1 MKRHLSTLA
10 LSALA
15 VAAVGGLTILRTGL
29 VAEAAWRHDYTP
41 LTVNTYP
48 VSGSFTD
55 ISVTDYYAD
64 VQFRVSR
71 DGSVSVVTRD
81 AADVTHNVRV
91 EGDTLTITR
100 PEPSVGQRLF
110 HHEDDDPE
118 VTVYLPAGSY
128 GALTV
133 SNTSG
138 DIESAAQLGFAS
150 ANLTTVSGD
159 IDLNGS
165 VGGTTVSGDIDLNG
179 SVGGKVVCNTTSGD
193 VELRSPTI
201 GDVEI
206 NTTSGDVELNDSYIQ
221 SLKVVSVS
229 GDASLERVTAAG
241 AVTIETTSG
250 DVELEGSDAASLTIS
265 TTSGEV
271 EGSLLTSKNFAVS
284 SSIGRVSVP
293 TSDPAGAPCTVTTTS
308 GDIRLIVRP

>member
-1 MKRHLSTLA
+1 MKRHLSTFV

-15 VAAVGGLTILRTGL
+15 VAAVGGLTVLRTGL
-29 VAEAAWRHDYTP
+29 VAEAAWRHEYTP

-48 VSGSFTD
+48 VSGNFTN

-138 DIESAAQLGFAS
+138 DIETAGQLGFAS
-150 ANLTTVSGD
+150 ASLTTVSGD

-165 VGGTTVSGDIDLNG
+165 VN
-179 SVGGKVVCNTTSGD
+179 GKVVCSTTSGD
-193 VELRSPTI
+193 VELRSPTA

-206 NTTSGDVELNDSYIQ
+206 NTTSGDAELNDSYIQ

-229 GDASLERVTAAG
+229 GEVKLERTTAAG

-250 DVELEGSDAASLTIS
+250 DVELERSDAASLNIS

-271 EGSLLTSKNFAVS
+271 EGSLLSGKNFAVS

-293 TSDPAGAPCTVTTTS
+293 TSDPAGGSCTVTTTS
-308 GDIRLIVRP
+308 GDIRLVVRP

>member
-1 MKRHLSTLA
+1 MKRHLSTFV

-15 VAAVGGLTILRTGL
+15 VAAVGGLTVLRTGL

-48 VSGSFTD
+48 VSGNFTD

-81 AADVTHNVRV
+81 AADVTHTVRV
-91 EGDTLTITR
+91 EGNTLTVTR

-110 HHEDDDPE
+110 HHDDDDPE
-118 VTVYLPAGSY
+118 VTIYLPAGNY

-159 IDLNGS
+159 IDLNGP
-165 VGGTTVSGDIDLNG
+165 VSGKI
-179 SVGGKVVCNTTSGD
+179 VCNTTSGD
-193 VELRSPTI
+193 VELRCPTA

-206 NTTSGDVELNDSYIQ
+206 STTSGDAE
-221 SLKVVSVS
+221 
-229 GDASLERVTAAG
+229 LER
-241 AVTIETTSG
+241 
-250 DVELEGSDAASLTIS
+250 SDAASLTIS

-308 GDIRLIVRP
+308 GDIRLTVRP

>member
-1 MKRHLSTLA
+1 MKRHLSTFV

-15 VAAVGGLTILRTGL
+15 VAAVGGLTVLRTGL

-48 VSGSFTD
+48 VSGNFTNV
-55 ISVTDYYAD
+55 SVTDYYAD

-81 AADVTHNVRV
+81 AADVTHTVRV
-91 EGDTLTITR
+91 EGNTLTVTR

-110 HHEDDDPE
+110 HHDDDDPE
-118 VTVYLPAGSY
+118 VTIYLPAGNY

-138 DIESAAQLGFAS
+138 DIETAGQLGFAS
-150 ANLTTVSGD
+150 ASLTTVSGD
-159 IDLNGS
+159 IDLNGP
-165 VGGTTVSGDIDLNG
+165 VSGKI
-179 SVGGKVVCNTTSGD
+179 VCNTTSGD
-193 VELRSPTI
+193 VELRCPTA

-206 NTTSGDVELNDSYIQ
+206 STTSGDAELNDSYIQ
-221 SLKVVSVS
+221 SLKVVSVN
-229 GDASLERVTAAG
+229 GEVNLERTTAAG

-250 DVELEGSDAASLTIS
+250 DVELERSDAASLTIS

-284 SSIGRVSVP
+284 SSIGRVSAP
-293 TSDPAGAPCTVTTTS
+293 TADPAGGPCTVTTTS
-308 GDIRLIVRP
+308 GDIRLAVRP

>member
-1 MKRHLSTLA
+1 MKRHLSTFV

-15 VAAVGGLTILRTGL
+15 VAAVGGLTVLRTGL

-41 LTVNTYP
+41 LTVNNYP
-48 VSGSFTD
+48 VSGNFTNV
-55 ISVTDYYAD
+55 SVTDYYAD

-81 AADVTHNVRV
+81 AADVTHTVRV
-91 EGDTLTITR
+91 EGNTLTVTR

-110 HHEDDDPE
+110 HHDDDDPE
-118 VTVYLPAGSY
+118 VTIYLPAGNY

-133 SNTSG
+133 SNSSG

-165 VGGTTVSGDIDLNG
+165 VGG
-179 SVGGKVVCNTTSGD
+179 KVVCNTTSGD
-193 VELRSPTI
+193 VELRCPTA

-206 NTTSGDVELNDSYIQ
+206 STTSGDAELNDSYIQ

-250 DVELEGSDAASLTIS
+250 DVELERSDAASLTIS

-284 SSIGRVSVP
+284 SSIGRVSAP
-293 TSDPAGAPCTVTTTS
+293 AADPAGGPCTVTTTS
-308 GDIRLIVRP
+308 GDIRLTVRP

>member
-1 MKRHLSTLA
+1 MKRHLSTFV

-15 VAAVGGLTILRTGL
+15 VAAVGGLTVLRTGL

-48 VSGSFTD
+48 VSGNFTD

-81 AADVTHNVRV
+81 AADVTHTVRV
-91 EGDTLTITR
+91 EGNTLTVTR

-110 HHEDDDPE
+110 HHDDDDPE
-118 VTVYLPAGSY
+118 VTIYLPAGNY

-159 IDLNGS
+159 IDLNGP
-165 VGGTTVSGDIDLNG
+165 VSGKI
-179 SVGGKVVCNTTSGD
+179 VCN
-193 VELRSPTI
+193 
-201 GDVEI
+201 
-206 NTTSGDVELNDSYIQ
+206 
-221 SLKVVSVS
+221 
-229 GDASLERVTAAG
+229 
-241 AVTIETTSG
+241 
-250 DVELEGSDAASLTIS
+250 

-271 EGSLLTSKNFAVS
+271 EGSLLSGKNFAVS
-284 SSIGRVSVP
+284 SSIGRVSAP
-293 TSDPAGAPCTVTTTS
+293 TADPAGAPCTVTTTS
-308 GDIRLIVRP
+308 GDIRLTVRP

>member
-1 MKRHLSTLA
+1 MKRHLSTFV

-15 VAAVGGLTILRTGL
+15 VAAVGGLTVLRTGL

-48 VSGSFTD
+48 VSGNFTNV
-55 ISVTDYYAD
+55 SVTDYYAD

-81 AADVTHNVRV
+81 AADVTHTVRV
-91 EGDTLTITR
+91 EGNTLTVTR

-110 HHEDDDPE
+110 HHDDDDPE
-118 VTVYLPAGSY
+118 VTVYLPAGNY

-138 DIESAAQLGFAS
+138 DIETAGQLGFAS
-150 ANLTTVSGD
+150 ASLTTVSGD
-159 IDLNGS
+159 IDLNGP
-165 VGGTTVSGDIDLNG
+165 VSGKI
-179 SVGGKVVCNTTSGD
+179 VCNTTSGD
-193 VELRSPTI
+193 VELRCPTA

-206 NTTSGDVELNDSYIQ
+206 STTSGDAELNDSYIQ
-221 SLKVVSVS
+221 SLKVVSVN
-229 GDASLERVTAAG
+229 GEVNLERTTAAG

-250 DVELEGSDAASLTIS
+250 DVELERSDAASLTIS

-284 SSIGRVSVP
+284 SSIGRVSAP
-293 TSDPAGAPCTVTTTS
+293 TADPAGGPCTVTTTS
-308 GDIRLIVRP
+308 GDIRLAVRP

>member
-1 MKRHLSTLA
+1 MKRHLSTFV

-15 VAAVGGLTILRTGL
+15 VAAVGGLTVLRTGL

-81 AADVTHNVRV
+81 AADVTHTVRV
-91 EGDTLTITR
+91 EGNTLTVTR

-118 VTVYLPAGSY
+118 VTIYLPAGNY

-138 DIESAAQLGFAS
+138 DIETAGQLGFAS
-150 ANLTTVSGD
+150 ASLTT
-159 IDLNGS
+159 
-165 VGGTTVSGDIDLNG
+165 
-179 SVGGKVVCNTTSGD
+179 
-193 VELRSPTI
+193 EI
-201 GDVEI
+201 GR
-206 NTTSGDVELNDSYIQ
+206 
-221 SLKVVSVS
+221 
-229 GDASLERVTAAG
+229 ASCRERV
-241 AVTIETTSG
+241 
-250 DVELEGSDAASLTIS
+250 
-265 TTSGEV
+265 
-271 EGSLLTSKNFAVS
+271 
-284 SSIGRVSVP
+284 
-293 TSDPAGAPCTVTTTS
+293 
-308 GDIRLIVRP
+308 

>member
-1 MKRHLSTLA
+1 MPT
-10 LSALA
+10 
-15 VAAVGGLTILRTGL
+15 
-29 VAEAAWRHDYTP
+29 
-41 LTVNTYP
+41 
-48 VSGSFTD
+48 F
-55 ISVTDYYAD
+55 
-64 VQFRVSR
+64 QFRVSR

-81 AADVTHNVRV
+81 AADVTHTVRV
-91 EGDTLTITR
+91 EGNTLTVTR

-110 HHEDDDPE
+110 HHDDDDPE
-118 VTVYLPAGSY
+118 VTIYLPAGNY

-133 SNTSG
+133 STTSG
-138 DIESAAQLGFAS
+138 DIETAGQLGFAS
-150 ANLTTVSGD
+150 ANL
-159 IDLNGS
+159 
-165 VGGTTVSGDIDLNG
+165 TTVSGDIDLNG

-193 VELRSPTI
+193 VELRCPTA

-206 NTTSGDVELNDSYIQ
+206 STTSGDAELNDSYIQ

-250 DVELEGSDAASLTIS
+250 DVELERSDAASLTIS

-284 SSIGRVSVP
+284 SSIGRVSAP
-293 TSDPAGAPCTVTTTS
+293 AADPAGGPCTVTTTS
-308 GDIRLIVRP
+308 GDIRLTVRP

>member
-1 MKRHLSTLA
+1 MKRR
-10 LSALA
+10 LSALILPSLTI
-15 VAAVGGLTILRTGL
+15 AAVGGLTVLRTGL

-48 VSGSFTD
+48 VSGNFTN

-138 DIESAAQLGFAS
+138 DIETPAS
-150 ANLTTVSGD
+150 WA
-159 IDLNGS
+159 
-165 VGGTTVSGDIDLNG
+165 
-179 SVGGKVVCNTTSGD
+179 
-193 VELRSPTI
+193 LR
-201 GDVEI
+201 
-206 NTTSGDVELNDSYIQ
+206 
-221 SLKVVSVS
+221 
-229 GDASLERVTAAG
+229 R
-241 AVTIETTSG
+241 
-250 DVELEGSDAASLTIS
+250 
-265 TTSGEV
+265 
-271 EGSLLTSKNFAVS
+271 
-284 SSIGRVSVP
+284 
-293 TSDPAGAPCTVTTTS
+293 PA
-308 GDIRLIVRP
+308 

>member
-1 MKRHLSTLA
+1 M
-10 LSALA
+10 
-15 VAAVGGLTILRTGL
+15 
-29 VAEAAWRHDYTP
+29 AEAAWRHDYTP
-41 LTVNTYP
+41 LTVSTYP
-48 VSGSFTD
+48 VSGNFTNV
-55 ISVTDYYAD
+55 SVTDYYAD

-81 AADVTHNVRV
+81 AADVTHTVRV
-91 EGDTLTITR
+91 EGNTLTVTR

-110 HHEDDDPE
+110 HHDDDDPE
-118 VTVYLPAGSY
+118 VTIYLPAGNY

-133 SNTSG
+133 SNSSG

-150 ANLTTVSGD
+150 ANL
-159 IDLNGS
+159 
-165 VGGTTVSGDIDLNG
+165 TTVSGDIDLNG

-206 NTTSGDVELNDSYIQ
+206 NTTSGDAELNDSYIQ

-229 GDASLERVTAAG
+229 GDASLERVTASG

-250 DVELEGSDAASLTIS
+250 DVELERSDAASLTIS

-271 EGSLLTSKNFAVS
+271 EGSLLSGKNFAVS

-293 TSDPAGAPCTVTTTS
+293 TSDPAGGPCTVTTTS
-308 GDIRLIVRP
+308 GDIRLTVRP

>member
-1 MKRHLSTLA
+1 MKRHLSTFV

-15 VAAVGGLTILRTGL
+15 VAAVGGLTVLRTGL

-48 VSGSFTD
+48 VSGNFTD

-81 AADVTHNVRV
+81 AADVTHTVRV
-91 EGDTLTITR
+91 EGNTLTVTR

-110 HHEDDDPE
+110 HHDDDDPE
-118 VTVYLPAGSY
+118 VTIYLPAGNY

-159 IDLNGS
+159 IDLNGP
-165 VGGTTVSGDIDLNG
+165 VSGKI
-179 SVGGKVVCNTTSGD
+179 VCNTTSGD
-193 VELRSPTI
+193 VEL
-201 GDVEI
+201 
-206 NTTSGDVELNDSYIQ
+206 
-221 SLKVVSVS
+221 
-229 GDASLERVTAAG
+229 ER
-241 AVTIETTSG
+241 
-250 DVELEGSDAASLTIS
+250 SDAASLTIS

-284 SSIGRVSVP
+284 SSIGRVSAP
-293 TSDPAGAPCTVTTTS
+293 TADPAGAPCTVTTTS
-308 GDIRLIVRP
+308 GDIRLTVRP

>member
-1 MKRHLSTLA
+1 MHGLSDFLYQFI
-10 LSALA
+10 
-15 VAAVGGLTILRTGL
+15 GGRGIRRTGL

-48 VSGSFTD
+48 VSGNFTN

-81 AADVTHNVRV
+81 AADVTHTVRV
-91 EGDTLTITR
+91 EGNTLTVTR
-100 PEPSVGQRLF
+100 PEPTAGQRLF
-110 HHEDDDPE
+110 HHDDDDPE
-118 VTVYLPAGSY
+118 VTIYLPAGNY

-138 DIESAAQLGFAS
+138 DIETAGQLGFAS
-150 ANLTTVSGD
+150 ASLTTVSGD
-159 IDLNGS
+159 IDLNGP
-165 VGGTTVSGDIDLNG
+165 VSGKI
-179 SVGGKVVCNTTSGD
+179 VCNTTSGD
-193 VELRSPTI
+193 VELRCPTI

-206 NTTSGDVELNDSYIQ
+206 NTTSGDAELNDSYIQ

-250 DVELEGSDAASLTIS
+250 DVELERSDAASLTIS

-284 SSIGRVSVP
+284 SSIGRVSAP
-293 TSDPAGAPCTVTTTS
+293 AADPAGGPCTVTTTS
-308 GDIRLIVRP
+308 GDIRLTVRP

>member
-1 MKRHLSTLA
+1 MSWPML
-10 LSALA
+10 
-15 VAAVGGLTILRTGL
+15 GGLTVLRTGL

-48 VSGSFTD
+48 VSGNFTD

-81 AADVTHNVRV
+81 AADVTHTVRV
-91 EGDTLTITR
+91 EGNTLTVTR

-110 HHEDDDPE
+110 HHDDDDPE
-118 VTVYLPAGSY
+118 VTIYLPAGNY

-159 IDLNGS
+159 IDLNGP
-165 VGGTTVSGDIDLNG
+165 VSGKI
-179 SVGGKVVCNTTSGD
+179 VCNTTSGD
-193 VELRSPTI
+193 A
-201 GDVEI
+201 
-206 NTTSGDVELNDSYIQ
+206 ELNDSYIQ

-250 DVELEGSDAASLTIS
+250 DVELERSDAASLTIS

-284 SSIGRVSVP
+284 SSIGRVSAP
-293 TSDPAGAPCTVTTTS
+293 AADPAGGPCTVTTTS
-308 GDIRLIVRP
+308 GDIRLAVRP

>member
-1 MKRHLSTLA
+1 MKRHLSTFV

-15 VAAVGGLTILRTGL
+15 VAAVGGLTVLRTGL

-48 VSGSFTD
+48 VSGNFTNV
-55 ISVTDYYAD
+55 SVTDYYAD

-81 AADVTHNVRV
+81 AADVTHTVRV
-91 EGDTLTITR
+91 EGNTLTVTR

-110 HHEDDDPE
+110 HHDDDDPE
-118 VTVYLPAGSY
+118 VTIYLPAGNY

-138 DIESAAQLGFAS
+138 DIETAGQLGFAS
-150 ANLTTVSGD
+150 ASLTTVSGD
-159 IDLNGS
+159 IDLNGP
-165 VGGTTVSGDIDLNG
+165 VSGKI
-179 SVGGKVVCNTTSGD
+179 VCNTTSGD
-193 VELRSPTI
+193 VELRCPTA

-206 NTTSGDVELNDSYIQ
+206 STTSGDAELNDSYIQ
-221 SLKVVSVS
+221 SLKVVSVN
-229 GDASLERVTAAG
+229 GEVNLERTTAAG

-250 DVELEGSDAASLTIS
+250 DVELERSDAASLTIS

-284 SSIGRVSVP
+284 SSIGRVSAP
-293 TSDPAGAPCTVTTTS
+293 AADPAGGPCTVTTTS
-308 GDIRLIVRP
+308 GDIRLAVRP

>member
-1 MKRHLSTLA
+1 MKRHLSTFV

-15 VAAVGGLTILRTGL
+15 VAAVGGLTVLRTGL

-48 VSGSFTD
+48 VSGNFTNV
-55 ISVTDYYAD
+55 SVTDYYAD

-81 AADVTHNVRV
+81 AADVTHTVRV
-91 EGDTLTITR
+91 EGNTLTVTR

-110 HHEDDDPE
+110 HHDDDDPE
-118 VTVYLPAGSY
+118 VTIYLPAGNY

-138 DIESAAQLGFAS
+138 DIETAGQLGFAS
-150 ANLTTVSGD
+150 ASLTTVSGD
-159 IDLNGS
+159 IDLNGP
-165 VGGTTVSGDIDLNG
+165 VSGKI
-179 SVGGKVVCNTTSGD
+179 VCNTTSGD
-193 VELRSPTI
+193 VELRCPTA

-206 NTTSGDVELNDSYIQ
+206 STTSGDAELNDSYIQ

-229 GDASLERVTAAG
+229 GEVNLERTTAAG

-250 DVELEGSDAASLTIS
+250 DVELERSDAASLTIS

-271 EGSLLTSKNFAVS
+271 EGSLLSGKNFAVS
-284 SSIGRVSVP
+284 SSIGRVSAP
-293 TSDPAGAPCTVTTTS
+293 AADPAGGPCTVTTTS